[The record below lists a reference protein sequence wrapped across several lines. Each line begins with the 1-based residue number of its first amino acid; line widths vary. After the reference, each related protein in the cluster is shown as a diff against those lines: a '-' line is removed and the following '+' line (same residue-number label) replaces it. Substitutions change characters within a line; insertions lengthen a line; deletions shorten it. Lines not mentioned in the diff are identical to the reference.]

1 VTLPAE
7 KQIQMNVVKIIKKRM
22 CDPVEVVYRGRWM
35 NSLMD
40 EWADG
45 WMDGWCAGKGKM
57 DNNLLTLSVCV
68 E

>member
-1 VTLPAE
+1 
-7 KQIQMNVVKIIKKRM
+7 MNVVKIIKKRM

-45 WMDGWCAGKGKM
+45 WMDGWCAGQM

>member
-1 VTLPAE
+1 
-7 KQIQMNVVKIIKKRM
+7 
-22 CDPVEVVYRGRWM
+22 M

-45 WMDGWCAGKGKM
+45 WMDGWCAGQM